1 MMEQQ
6 QEIKLENHWQ
16 QQVVGIQVL
25 VLVMLG
31 TISQATMQQV
41 SQRFRGATVT
51 TMVISAMLAIAV
63 TGGVLQRAPLQ
74 MHTAGT
80 CTTIATIW
88 AATITVSIMGFRCV
102 VSGIDLFG
110 YLII

>member
-41 SQRFRGATVT
+41 SQRFRGAAVT
-51 TMVISAMLAIAV
+51 TMVISAMLAITV
-63 TGGVLQRAPLQ
+63 SGGVLQRALLQ
-74 MHTAGT
+74 MHTTGT
-80 CTTIATIW
+80 
-88 AATITVSIMGFRCV
+88 
-102 VSGIDLFG
+102 
-110 YLII
+110 